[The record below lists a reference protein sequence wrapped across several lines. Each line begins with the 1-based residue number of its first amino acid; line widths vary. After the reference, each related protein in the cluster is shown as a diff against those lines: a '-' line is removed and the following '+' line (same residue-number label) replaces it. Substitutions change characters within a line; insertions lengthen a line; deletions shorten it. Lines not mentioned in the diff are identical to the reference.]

1 MAVSNA
7 KLQGRYRMKECLDR
21 LIPMTKITAQD
32 LGVDKQGHIHF
43 CQQPLDGLD
52 WQDED
57 GAVWFCYWESK
68 KRPSVEPSA
77 HITVNDAVGKRLEI
91 MMRDNTVADF
101 EIQLVRDARH
111 KSGKLLL
118 KKIN

>member
-1 MAVSNA
+1 MAVSEA

-21 LIPMTKITAQD
+21 LLPMTKITARE
-32 LGVDKQGHIHF
+32 LGVEKRGHIHF
-43 CQQPLDGLD
+43 CPQPLDGLD

-57 GAVWFCYWESK
+57 GAFWFCYWESK
-68 KRPSVEPSA
+68 KRPSVEPSE
-77 HITVNDAVGKRLEI
+77 HITINDAMEKRLEL

-101 EIQLVRDARH
+101 EIQTVRDARH